1 MFMTALLGTPDSSE
15 GPISNINGVLLGI
28 AMCPRCYWCEAPVV
42 GVRDC
47 TVVGGGAT
55 LLTIRTNTALADA
68 SRVES
73 VSGGEVLGA
82 ALITWLKETVETVE
96 VVRKVV

>member
-1 MFMTALLGTPDSSE
+1 M
-15 GPISNINGVLLGI
+15 
-28 AMCPRCYWCEAPVV
+28 
-42 GVRDC
+42 
-47 TVVGGGAT
+47 GGGAT
-55 LLTIRTNTALADA
+55 LLTIRINTALADA

-73 VSGGEVLGA
+73 VSGGKVLGA